1 MNSTLISSCLYLQQF
16 TAPEHPL
23 DTPFHPSGQIPVA
36 SIIAEGDCLV
46 NPPFLKHFSTNFNPF
61 PSRPT
66 PSLSRFFFSLRR
78 KKSSFR
84 SGVRRDTMI
93 RWPWNSDDGGSL
105 ASRPPSGE
113 GAQSHNGI
121 TRHDP
126 PPPPHESLAL
136 PKSAGGP
143 SGKVNVAVSLCLPF
157 TSAWWD
163 GLLNRV
169 LPRPPGPITRARGN
183 APRISIKSS
192 LPECCLLPWQL
203 ELPAPIHP

>member
-23 DTPFHPSGQIPVA
+23 DTPFHPSGQILVA
-36 SIIAEGDCLV
+36 SIIEEGDCLV

-66 PSLSRFFFSLRR
+66 PSLSRIFFSLRR

-126 PPPPHESLAL
+126 LPPTSPWHSQVRRGAFGKGKCSCVAL
-136 PKSAGGP
+136 PPFYIRLVGWITESGSSSP
-143 SGKVNVAVSLCLPF
+143 SRPHYAREGKRSEDFYKVVAS
-157 TSAWWD
+157 
-163 GLLNRV
+163 RV
-169 LPRPPGPITRARGN
+169 LPLAL
-183 APRISIKSS
+183 A
-192 LPECCLLPWQL
+192 
-203 ELPAPIHP
+203 A